1 MTDSD
6 QHPYVEW
13 IAREAQRPVVTDQA
27 ARERIMM
34 AVRAEP
40 MPRRR
45 TRVWQRVFEPRA
57 FRLSPIASTLL
68 AAGLVGLGVITG
80 KVVNNRGVYPSVGEP
95 KAPAVVQQPPVSP
108 DTVVKFVFVAPQAS
122 KVSVVGD
129 FNGWNATTT
138 PMVRTAKD
146 SVWTVTLP
154 LTTGRHVYSFVVDGS
169 SWNADPHAPLA
180 PDDGFGRPNS
190 VRIVG
195 RGSAL

>member
-40 MPRRR
+40 MPQRRS
-45 TRVWQRVFEPRA
+45 RVWQRVFEPRA

-68 AAGLVGLGVITG
+68 AAGLVGIGVISG
-80 KVVNNRGVYPSVGEP
+80 KAVNNRDVHPSGGEP
-95 KAPAVVQQPPVSP
+95 KAPVVVQQLPVS

-129 FNGWNATTT
+129 FNGWNAATT
-138 PMVRTAKD
+138 PMVRTAND

-169 SWNADPHAPLA
+169 SWNADPLAPLA

-190 VRIVG
+190 VRIVR

>member
-1 MTDSD
+1 MTDSE

-13 IAREAQRPVVTDQA
+13 IAREAQRPVVTDVG

-40 MPRRR
+40 MPKRRSR
-45 TRVWQRVFEPRA
+45 MWARVFEPRS
-57 FRLSPIASTLL
+57 FRLSPVASTLL
-68 AAGLVGLGVITG
+68 AACLVGIGVITG
-80 KVVNNRGVYPSVGEP
+80 KVVNNRDVHPRGGESSVP
-95 KAPAVVQQPPVSP
+95 FAQHAQIPVP

-138 PMVRTAKD
+138 PMIRTPNSA
-146 SVWTVTLP
+146 VWTVTLP
-154 LTTGRHVYSFVVDGS
+154 LTTGRHLYSFVVDGS
-169 SWNADPHAPLA
+169 SWIADPAAPLA
-180 PDDGFGRPNS
+180 PDDGFGHANS
-190 VRIVG
+190 VKIVG

>member
-45 TRVWQRVFEPRA
+45 TRVWRRVFEPRA
-57 FRLSPIASTLL
+57 FRLSPIATTLL
-68 AAGLVGLGVITG
+68 AAGLVGIGVITG
-80 KVVNNRGVYPSVGEP
+80 KVVNNRDVQPSVGEAKP
-95 KAPAVVQQPPVSP
+95 PAVAQQLPVS
-108 DTVVKFVFVAPQAS
+108 DTVVKFVFVAPRAS
-122 KVSVVGD
+122 QVSVVGD
-129 FNGWNATTT
+129 FNGWNASTT
-138 PMVRTAKD
+138 PMVRTAND

-169 SWNADPHAPLA
+169 SWNADPAAPLA
-180 PDDGFGRPNS
+180 PDDGFGHANS
-190 VRIVG
+190 VRIVR

>member
-27 ARERIMM
+27 ARKRIMM
-34 AVRAEP
+34 VSVAVQ
-40 MPRRR
+40 PRLPVSR
-45 TRVWQRVFEPRA
+45 
-57 FRLSPIASTLL
+57 
-68 AAGLVGLGVITG
+68 
-80 KVVNNRGVYPSVGEP
+80 
-95 KAPAVVQQPPVSP
+95 AVV

-138 PMVRTAKD
+138 PMVRTPNSA
-146 SVWTVTLP
+146 VWTVTLP

-169 SWNADPHAPLA
+169 SWIADPAAPLA
-180 PDDGFGRPNS
+180 PDDGFGHASS

>member
-1 MTDSD
+1 MTDSE

-13 IAREAQRPVVTDQA
+13 IAREAQRPVVTDVG

-40 MPRRR
+40 MPKRRSR
-45 TRVWQRVFEPRA
+45 MWARVFEPRS
-57 FRLSPIASTLL
+57 FRLSPVASTLL
-68 AAGLVGLGVITG
+68 AACLVGIGVITG
-80 KVVNNRGVYPSVGEP
+80 KVVNNRDVHPRGGESSVP
-95 KAPAVVQQPPVSP
+95 FAQHAQIPVS

-138 PMVRTAKD
+138 PMIRTPNSA
-146 SVWTVTLP
+146 VWTVTLP
-154 LTTGRHVYSFVVDGS
+154 LTTGRHLYSFVVDGS
-169 SWNADPHAPLA
+169 SWIADPAAPLA
-180 PDDGFGRPNS
+180 PDDGFGHANS
-190 VRIVG
+190 VKIVG

>member
-13 IAREAQRPVVTDQA
+13 IAREAQRSVVTDPA
-27 ARERIMM
+27 ARERIML
-34 AVRAEP
+34 AIRAEP
-40 MPRRR
+40 MPKRRSR
-45 TRVWQRVFEPRA
+45 IWERVFEPRA
-57 FRLSPIASTLL
+57 FRLSPIGSTLL
-68 AAGLVGLGVITG
+68 AAGLVGFGIITG
-80 KVVNNRGVYPSVGEP
+80 LVMNNRDVRPPVGESSIP
-95 KAPAVVQQPPVSP
+95 VAIHPQLPVS

-129 FNGWNATTT
+129 FNGWDATTT
-138 PMVRTAKD
+138 PMVRTPNS

-169 SWNADPHAPLA
+169 TWNADPAAPLA
-180 PDDGFGRPNS
+180 PDDGFGHANS